1 MSVQTNNTDHK
12 QVQGTDQQTAAMA
25 TQLQLWY
32 YKFIIIRERWA
43 KGQIKNNHLYLLAI
57 L

>member
-1 MSVQTNNTDHK
+1 MKISVMHLK
-12 QVQGTDQQTAAMA
+12 IQVSKHN
-25 TQLQLWY
+25 LKNVVI
-32 YKFIIIRERWA
+32 YKFFTKKKYIYRGEPWA

>member
-25 TQLQLWY
+25 IQLQT
-32 YKFIIIRERWA
+32 K
-43 KGQIKNNHLYLLAI
+43 KKTQ
-57 L
+57 